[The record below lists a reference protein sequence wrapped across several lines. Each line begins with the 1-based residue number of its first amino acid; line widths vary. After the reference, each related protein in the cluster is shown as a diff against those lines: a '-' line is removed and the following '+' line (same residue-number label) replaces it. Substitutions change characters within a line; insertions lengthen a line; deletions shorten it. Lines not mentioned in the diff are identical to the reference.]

1 MDGRPI
7 LLDASA
13 LVILLLK
20 QKGWHAVEQLLQSGR
35 AVTTVTG
42 LAEAFNICRI
52 RHTGFSRADIWNAL
66 ESLGLSIEPLTA
78 DDAVEIAYLQEY
90 AEKVVKERNHAGNLS
105 LGDACCL
112 AVGKRLGAVVVASDG
127 FWDLLKIHSVEI
139 FQLH

>member
-1 MDGRPI
+1 VDDRPI

-20 QKGWHAVEQLLQSGR
+20 QKGWQAVEQLLQSGR
-35 AVTTVTG
+35 ALTTVTG
-42 LAEAFNICRI
+42 LAEAFNVCRL
-52 RHTGFSRADIWNAL
+52 RGTGFSRNDIWNTL

-78 DDAVEIAYLQEY
+78 DDAAEIAYLQDY
-90 AEKVVKERNHAGNLS
+90 AEKVAKKRSHAGNLS

-127 FWDLLKIHSVEI
+127 FWDLLQIQGVEI
-139 FQLH
+139 FQLR

>member
-1 MDGRPI
+1 MDDRPI

-35 AVTTVTG
+35 AITTVTG

-52 RHTGFSRADIWNAL
+52 RHTGFFRAEIWNTL
-66 ESLGLSIEPLTA
+66 ESLGLSIESLTA
-78 DDAVEIAYLQEY
+78 DDATEIAYLQEY
-90 AEKVVKERNHAGNLS
+90 AEKVAKEHIHAGNLS

-127 FWDLLKIHSVEI
+127 FWDLLKIPNVEI
-139 FQLH
+139 FQLR

>member
-20 QKGWHAVEQLLQSGR
+20 QKGWQAVEQLLQSGR

-42 LAEAFNICRI
+42 LAEAFNICRL
-52 RHTGFSRADIWNAL
+52 RHTGFSRAVIWNTL
-66 ESLGLSIEPLTA
+66 ESLGLSIESLTA
-78 DDAVEIAYLQEY
+78 EDASEIAYLQEY
-90 AEKVVKERNHAGNLS
+90 AEKVAKDHDHEGNLS

-127 FWDLLKIHSVEI
+127 FWDLLEIRGVEI
-139 FQLH
+139 FQLR

>member
-1 MDGRPI
+1 MDDRPI

-20 QKGWHAVEQLLQSGR
+20 KKGWEATEEILLSGR

-42 LAEAFNICRI
+42 LAEAFNVCRL
-52 RHTGFSRADIWNAL
+52 RNTGLSRTTMWNTL
-66 ESLGLSIEPLTA
+66 ESLGLAIEPLKA
-78 DDAVEIAYLQEY
+78 EDAVEIAFLQEY
-90 AEKVVKERNHAGNLS
+90 AEKEATRLNHSGSLS

-127 FWDLLKIHSVEI
+127 FWDLLTIEGVEI
-139 FQLH
+139 FQLR

>member
-1 MDGRPI
+1 MDDRPI

-20 QKGWHAVEQLLQSGR
+20 QKGWRAVEQLLQSGR
-35 AVTTVTG
+35 AATTVTG
-42 LAEAFNICRI
+42 LAEAFNVCRI

-78 DDAVEIAYLQEY
+78 DDAQEIAFLQEY
-90 AEKVVKERNHAGNLS
+90 AEKEAEKSNHPGILS

-127 FWDLLKIHSVEI
+127 FWDLLEIQGIDI
-139 FQLH
+139 FQLR